1 MQSAMVRKTGILL
14 ISLLILQ
21 GHAHAQASWEISMLR
36 SINSPNPNSFV
47 WKGFSNTA
55 KPIAAGIPVGLL
67 AISLLEKNHAQ
78 TYNAAEM
85 LGSLAITTVVAE
97 GLKQIVKRPRP
108 YQTYPDIQYDQ
119 YDNSPSFPSGHVS
132 VAFATATSLWITTH
146 HWWIGVPALAWA
158 SGVGYSRMYLGQH
171 YPSDVLAGAAIG
183 AASAWASH
191 WLRHKLFD
199 KKK

>member
-1 MQSAMVRKTGILL
+1 MKSVLVRKTGSLLLGLLL
-14 ISLLILQ
+14 IQLTTQ
-21 GHAHAQASWEISMLR
+21 AQASWEVTLLHN
-36 SINSPNPNSFV
+36 INPPDPNSAV

-55 KPIAAGIPVGLL
+55 KPIAAGIPAGLL
-67 AISLLEKNHAQ
+67 VIALLEKNHPQ
-78 TYNAAEM
+78 TYQAVEM
-85 LGSLAITTVVAE
+85 LGGLAITTIATE

-108 YQTYPDIQYDQ
+108 YQTYPDIHYDQ

-132 VAFATATSLWITTH
+132 VAFSTATSLWITTH

-158 SGVGYSRMYLGQH
+158 TGVGYSRMYLGQH

-183 AASAWASH
+183 VASAWAAH
-191 WLRHKLFD
+191 WLRHQLFD